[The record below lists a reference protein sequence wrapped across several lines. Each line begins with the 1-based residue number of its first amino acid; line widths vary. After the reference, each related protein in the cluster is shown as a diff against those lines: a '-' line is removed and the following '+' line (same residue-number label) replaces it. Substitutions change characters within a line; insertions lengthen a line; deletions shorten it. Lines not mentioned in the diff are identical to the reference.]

1 MNMNYMK
8 VLKENHAIK
17 TFIKSSLIVIALLSV
32 AVSSK
37 AQEQLTFPFQ
47 GGAAIM
53 NRFFTD
59 SLTISPEIIQ
69 KRATGTAIFK
79 FTADLNGKVT
89 KIIIYYADDYI
100 LTTPLIEALK
110 RSSKQW
116 IIPDNEKQHDFVIP
130 FSINFNP
137 PTTGGAEAAQQA
149 YKFYKQRHPILSTNQ
164 IPIATATLLP
174 TVVINYDL
182 K

>member
-1 MNMNYMK
+1 MNYMK
-8 VLKENHAIK
+8 VLKGNRVIK
-17 TFIKSSLIVIALLSV
+17 ALIKSSLIAIVLLSV

-37 AQEQLTFPFQ
+37 AQDKLNFPFQ
-47 GGAAIM
+47 GGAEIM

-59 SLTISPEIIQ
+59 SLTISPDIIQ

-79 FTADLNGKVT
+79 FTADLDGRVT

-110 RSSKQW
+110 KSSKQW
-116 IIPDNEKQHDFVIP
+116 VIPDNEKQHDFIIP

-137 PTTGGAEAAQQA
+137 PTTGGAEAAQAA
-149 YKFYKQRHPILSTNQ
+149 YRFYKQRHPILSTNQ

-174 TVVINYDL
+174 TVVINYYL

>member
-1 MNMNYMK
+1 MK
-8 VLKENHAIK
+8 VLKGNHAIN
-17 TFIKSSLIVIALLSV
+17 TLIKSSLIAIVLLSA

-37 AQEQLTFPFQ
+37 AQEKLNFPFQ
-47 GGAAIM
+47 GGVAIM

-69 KRATGTAIFK
+69 KKATGTAIFK
-79 FTADLNGKVT
+79 FTADLNGVVT
-89 KIIIYYADDYI
+89 KIIIYYADDYA
-100 LTTPLIEALK
+100 LTTPLIAALK

-116 IIPDNEKQHDFVIP
+116 VIPDNEKQHDFIIP

-137 PTTGGAEAAQQA
+137 PATGGAAAAQEA
-149 YKFYKQRHPILSTNQ
+149 YKFYKQRHPIVSTNQ
-164 IPIATATLLP
+164 IPISTATLLP

>member
-1 MNMNYMK
+1 MNYMK
-8 VLKENHAIK
+8 VLKENRVIK
-17 TFIKSSLIVIALLSV
+17 SFIKNTLIAVVLLTMALSSR
-32 AVSSK
+32 

-59 SLTISPEIIQ
+59 SLTITPDIKQ

-79 FTADLNGKVT
+79 FTADLNGVVT
-89 KIIIYYADDYI
+89 KIIIYYADDYV
-100 LTTPLIEALK
+100 LTTPLIDALK
-110 RSSKQW
+110 RSSRQW
-116 IIPDNEKQHDFVIP
+116 IIPDNEKQHDFIIP

-137 PTTGGAEAAQQA
+137 PATGGAETAQQA
-149 YKFYKQRHPILSTNQ
+149 YKYYKQRHPILSTNQ
-164 IPIATATLLP
+164 IPISTATLLP

>member
-1 MNMNYMK
+1 MK
-8 VLKENHAIK
+8 ALKENRVIK
-17 TFIKSSLIVIALLSV
+17 ALIKSSLIAVVLLTM

-37 AQEQLTFPFQ
+37 AQEQMVFPFQ

-59 SLTISPEIIQ
+59 SLTISPEI
-69 KRATGTAIFK
+69 KEKKATGTAIFK
-79 FTADLNGKVT
+79 FTADLNGVVT
-89 KIIIYYADDYI
+89 KIIIYYADDYA
-100 LTTPLIEALK
+100 LTTPLIDALK

-116 IIPDNEKQHDFVIP
+116 IIPDNEKQHDFIIP

-137 PTTGGAEAAQQA
+137 PDTGGAEAAQQA
-149 YKFYKQRHPILSTNQ
+149 YKYYKQRHPIVSTNQ
-164 IPIATATLLP
+164 IPISTATLLP

>member
-1 MNMNYMK
+1 MNYMK
-8 VLKENHAIK
+8 VLKENPVIK
-17 TFIKSSLIVIALLSV
+17 AVIKSSLIAIVILTM
-32 AVSSK
+32 AVTSK
-37 AQEQLTFPFQ
+37 AQERLNFPFQ
-47 GGAAIM
+47 GGVEIM

-59 SLTISPEIIQ
+59 SLTISPDIIQ

-79 FTADLNGKVT
+79 FTADLNGRVS

-116 IIPDNEKQHDFVIP
+116 VIPDNEKQHDFVIP

-137 PTTGGAEAAQQA
+137 PATGGAEAAQAA

>member
-1 MNMNYMK
+1 MNYMK
-8 VLKENHAIK
+8 VLKGSHAIK
-17 TFIKSSLIVIALLSV
+17 LFIKSSVIAIALLLSV
-32 AVSSK
+32 VFSSK
-37 AQEQLTFPFQ
+37 AQERLNFPFQ
-47 GGAAIM
+47 GGVQIM

-59 SLTISPEIIQ
+59 SLTISPDLIQ

-79 FTADLNGKVT
+79 FTADLNGVVT
-89 KIIIYYADDYI
+89 KIIIYYADDYV

-116 IIPDNEKQHDFVIP
+116 VIPDNEKQHDFIIP

-137 PTTGGAEAAQQA
+137 PTTGGAEAAQSA
-149 YKFYKQRHPILSTNQ
+149 YKFYKQRHPIVSTNQ
-164 IPIATATLLP
+164 IPISTATLLP
-174 TVVINYDL
+174 TVVINYNL

>member
-1 MNMNYMK
+1 MNYMK
-8 VLKENHAIK
+8 VLKENRVIK
-17 TFIKSSLIVIALLSV
+17 LFIKNSLVFVLILGLTTV
-32 AVSSK
+32 SK
-37 AQEQLTFPFQ
+37 AQDHLNFPFQ
-47 GGAAIM
+47 GGVTIM
-53 NRFFTD
+53 NRFFKD
-59 SLTISPEIIQ
+59 SLTVSPEIVQ
-69 KRATGTAIFK
+69 KRATGTVIFK
-79 FTADLNGKVT
+79 FTADLNGNVS

-116 IIPDNEKQHDFVIP
+116 VIPDNEKQHDFIIP

-137 PTTGGAEAAQQA
+137 PAMGELATAKAA
-149 YKFYKQRHPILSTNQ
+149 YSFYQQRHPIISTNQ
-164 IPIATATLLP
+164 IPLSMATLLP